1 MLCEISIKT
10 RAFSEPASG
19 TRLIVFRQL
28 SPLFYQDVL
37 FRRDN
42 VSMSSTTASDDLQR
56 ITNCLHGVAD
66 FIRESDRRSLSVSFS
81 RGEDPTTSL
90 DRDINRFIF
99 ERLPRTGEG
108 WLSEDDEDDLH
119 RLRAS
124 RVWVVDPIDG
134 TRELLD
140 GCPEWCVSIGLVEGS
155 EAVAGGVLNPSTG
168 EMFWGSKETGLR
180 ISGPVSIQ
188 RRDDRAHVPR
198 LLVSR
203 REHNEGKW
211 KAFDRP
217 DVAVVPL
224 GSIAYRLAR
233 VAAGQADA
241 TCTFQMR
248 HEWDVAG
255 GVALLMSAGGRAIG
269 HDGAPLR
276 FNQETPKLQSVFA
289 FSSNCSPLLP
299 ELCDLYKDT
308 SMARSAV

>member
-1 MLCEISIKT
+1 
-10 RAFSEPASG
+10 
-19 TRLIVFRQL
+19 
-28 SPLFYQDVL
+28 LFWH
-37 FRRDN
+37 DN
-42 VSMSSTTASDDLQR
+42 VPMSSTTDSDDLQR
-56 ITNCLHGVAD
+56 IISCLHGVAD
-66 FIRESDRRSLSVSFS
+66 FIRESDRRALSVSFS

-90 DRDINRFIF
+90 DRDINRFLF

-108 WLSEDDEDDLH
+108 WLSEEDEDGLH

-134 TRELLD
+134 TREFVD
-140 GCPEWCVSIGLVEGS
+140 GRPEWCVSIGLVEGN
-155 EAVAGGVLNPSTG
+155 EAIAGGVLNPSTG

-180 ISGPVSIQ
+180 ISGPVIIQ
-188 RRDDRAHVPR
+188 RDDDRAEVPI

-241 TCTFQMR
+241 TCTFETR

-255 GVALLMSAGGRAIG
+255 GVALLMSAGGRAVG
-269 HDGAPLR
+269 PDGAPIR
-276 FNQETPKLQSVFA
+276 FNQETPRLQSLLA
-289 FSSNCSPLLP
+289 FSGNCYPLLP

-308 SMARSAV
+308 SMTRSAV

>member
-1 MLCEISIKT
+1 
-10 RAFSEPASG
+10 
-19 TRLIVFRQL
+19 
-28 SPLFYQDVL
+28 
-37 FRRDN
+37 
-42 VSMSSTTASDDLQR
+42 MSSTTDSDDLQR
-56 ITNCLHGVAD
+56 ITSCLHGVAD
-66 FIRESDRRSLSVSFS
+66 FIRESNRRVLSVSFS

-90 DRDINRFIF
+90 DHDINRFIF
-99 ERLPRTGEG
+99 ETLPRTGEG

-134 TRELLD
+134 TREFID
-140 GCPEWCVSIGLVEGS
+140 GCPEWCVSIGLVKGN
-155 EAVAGGVLNPSTG
+155 EAIAGGVLNPSTG

-180 ISGPVSIQ
+180 ISGPVNI
-188 RRDDRAHVPR
+188 RRDVDRGRVPR

-217 DVAVVPL
+217 GVAVVPL

-233 VAAGQADA
+233 VAAGLADA
-241 TCTFQMR
+241 TCTFETR

-255 GVALLMSAGGRAIG
+255 GVALLMSAGGRAVG
-269 HDGAPLR
+269 PDGAPVR
-276 FNQETPKLQSVFA
+276 FNQELPRLQSLFA
-289 FSSNCSPLLP
+289 FSGSCSPLLP

-308 SMARSAV
+308 SMTRSSV

>member
-1 MLCEISIKT
+1 
-10 RAFSEPASG
+10 
-19 TRLIVFRQL
+19 
-28 SPLFYQDVL
+28 
-37 FRRDN
+37 
-42 VSMSSTTASDDLQR
+42 MSSTTDSDDLQR
-56 ITNCLHGVAD
+56 ITGCLLSVAD
-66 FIRESDRRSLSVSFS
+66 FIRESDPRALSVSFS

-99 ERLPRTGEG
+99 EKLPRAGEG

-119 RLRAS
+119 RLCAS

-134 TRELLD
+134 TREFVD
-140 GCPEWCVSIGLVEGS
+140 GCPEWCVSIGLVKNN

-180 ISGPVSIQ
+180 TSGSVNT
-188 RRDDRAHVPR
+188 RGDGNDRTGVPR

-203 REHNEGKW
+203 REHKQGKW

-233 VAAGQADA
+233 VAAGLADA
-241 TCTFQMR
+241 TCTFETR

-255 GVALLMSAGGRAIG
+255 GVALLLSAGGRALG
-269 HDGAPLR
+269 PDGAPIR
-276 FNQETPKLQSVFA
+276 FNQETPKLQSLFA
-289 FSSNCSPLLP
+289 FSGSCSPLLP
-299 ELCDLYKDT
+299 ELCGLYEDT
-308 SMARSAV
+308 STMRLTV